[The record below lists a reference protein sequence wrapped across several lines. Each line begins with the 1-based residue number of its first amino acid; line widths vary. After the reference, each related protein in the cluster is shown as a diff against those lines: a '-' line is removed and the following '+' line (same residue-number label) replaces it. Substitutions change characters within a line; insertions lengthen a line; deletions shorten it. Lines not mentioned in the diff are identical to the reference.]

1 MVFKRELII
10 LEVKSMEDGY
20 GKCHQC
26 RKFGTSECP
35 TSSKCLMLDDRPY
48 FEPKEK
54 KKFTISKGD
63 KLSILLLLLYIL
75 AVLVSIL
82 NDKELIKILF

>member
-1 MVFKRELII
+1 MKI
-10 LEVKSMEDGY
+10 KSMEDGY
-20 GKCHQC
+20 GKCHEC

-35 TSSKCLMLDDRPY
+35 PSSECLKFDDRPY
-48 FEPKEK
+48 FEPKLK
-54 KKFTISKGD
+54 KKFTMSKGD
-63 KLSILLLLLYIL
+63 KLSLLLLLLYIL